1 MGYVGVTLG
10 IALAKTGMKVVGVEK
25 NKEIVAKLNE
35 GKATFEEIGLSKVLE
50 GVVQSGD
57 LSCVESLSQ
66 NESFDYYVITVGTP
80 LDDGLTVDTS
90 MIENATE
97 QVVRNLQKGGTVI
110 VRSTVKIGTT
120 ASLIKTLLDKGGK
133 KYYLAMCPERTL
145 EGNALEELKTLPQ
158 IVGAP
163 NEGAREKAH
172 SLFQKLTANI
182 ISVSS
187 YEAAEMI
194 KLVDNSYRDLQFG
207 FANEVARMCDRF
219 GISVRE
225 VIEKGGKLYPRTN
238 VAKPGPVGGPCLEKD
253 PHILVQSASALNLT
267 PEIISSARLVN
278 ERLPVETIDFIAKQ
292 LVARGFGVGAK
303 IAVVGLAFKGTP
315 ETDDLRG
322 SMSKKII
329 SEIKVQI
336 PQSKI
341 TVYDPIVCEK
351 IIKAN
356 FDDVFISGSLDD
368 AANKASVVI
377 FCNNHVELQNCNLEK
392 VMQCA
397 QRDAFVY
404 DYWDMHAE
412 TETQNFDW
420 SYFSLGN
427 TVP

>member
-10 IALAKTGMKVVGVEK
+10 IALAKAGMKVVGVEK
-25 NKEIVAKLNE
+25 NKEIVAKLNNGE
-35 GKATFEEIGLSKVLE
+35 ATFEEIGLSKVLE

-57 LSCVESLSQ
+57 LSCVEALSQ
-66 NESFDYYVITVGTP
+66 YESFDYYVITVGTP
-80 LDDGLTVDTS
+80 LDYDGFVNTS

-97 QVVRNLQKGGTVI
+97 QVVRNLQEGGTVI

-120 ASLIKTLLDKGGK
+120 ASLIKTILDKCGK

-145 EGNALEELKTLPQ
+145 EGNALEELETLPQ

-163 NEGAREKAH
+163 NKESCEKAR

-207 FANEVARMCDRF
+207 FANEVARMCDHF
-219 GISVRE
+219 GIKARE

-253 PHILVQSASALNLT
+253 PHIFVQSANTFNVT

-278 ERLPVETIDFIAKQ
+278 ERLPVETIGFVAKQ
-292 LVARGFGVGAK
+292 LVARGFEFGAK

-329 SEIKVQI
+329 SELKVQI

-341 TVYDPIVCEK
+341 TVYDPIVCKK

-356 FDDVFISGSLDD
+356 FNDVLISGSLDD
-368 AANKASVVI
+368 AVRKASAVI
-377 FCNNHVELQNCNLEK
+377 FCNNHVELQTCNLER
-392 VMQCA
+392 VMQSA

-404 DYWDMHAE
+404 DYWDMHPE
-412 TETQNFDW
+412 TETQNLDW

-427 TVP
+427 TLS